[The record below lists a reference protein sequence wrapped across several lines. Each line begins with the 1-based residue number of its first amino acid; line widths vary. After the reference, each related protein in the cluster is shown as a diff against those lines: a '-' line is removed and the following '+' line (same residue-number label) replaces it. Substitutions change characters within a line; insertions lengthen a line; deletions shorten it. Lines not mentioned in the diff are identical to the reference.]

1 MISRKLIKGT
11 TKKLPDE
18 TGAKVSYAMSL
29 DKLARLAVYSK
40 SAHSALTFA
49 SSISTVVEFQVRSDL
64 IQSAIA
70 IRRTADL
77 INCNKELSKLKISEA
92 RRTFEKNK
100 GLSFYNTRGHQSF
113 SELLNKIVHHRELQ
127 LMDNELLETK
137 SAPDLVEDM
146 KRIARIQKL
155 RQPVETLI
163 SIKSDKGGKLIFAL
177 TDFVEQAL
185 EFLEIA
191 EEKLADKGIFVG
203 SYQFS

>member
-1 MISRKLIKGT
+1 MIGRKSSTDKK
-11 TKKLPDE
+11 KKLPDE
-18 TGAKVSYAMSL
+18 TGAKVAFEMSL
-29 DKLARLAVYSK
+29 EHLARLAVYSK
-40 SAHSALTFA
+40 TAHSTLTFA
-49 SSISTVVEFQVRSDL
+49 TSISNVVEFQVRSDL

-77 INCNKELSKLKISEA
+77 INCNKELSKFKVFEA
-92 RRTFEKNK
+92 RRSIEKNK
-100 GLSFYNTRGHQSF
+100 ELNFYNTRSYMSF

-155 RQPVETLI
+155 RRPVETLI
-163 SIKSDKGGKLIFAL
+163 SIKSDKGAKLIFAL
-177 TDFVEQAL
+177 TDYVKQAL

-191 EEKLADKGIFVG
+191 EEKLADRGVWVG